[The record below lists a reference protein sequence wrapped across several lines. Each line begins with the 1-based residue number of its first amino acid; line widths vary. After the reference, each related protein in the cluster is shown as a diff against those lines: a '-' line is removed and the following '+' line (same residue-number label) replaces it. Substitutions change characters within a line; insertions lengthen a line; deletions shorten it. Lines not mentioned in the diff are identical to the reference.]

1 MKKLTSV
8 ILALV
13 LLFALAVSAQAVTGK
28 VTDYNASAGTVSW
41 EVSGVDTAL
50 TVYVNGKRI
59 GSSYPTGKGD
69 VSDLQPGT
77 YSLTFEDFSGS
88 TKSSNTFTVPGAA
101 TEVPVTATP
110 APTDTPAPTATPTV
124 EPTATPTVEPTQAP
138 TQAPTTAPTQRP
150 TTRPTKT
157 PSSDVPKTG
166 DSANAVYVMGG
177 LMLLTGA
184 CLVLSRKVSK

>member
-1 MKKLTSV
+1 MKKLVSV
-8 ILALV
+8 VLALV
-13 LLFALAVSAQAVTGK
+13 LLFALAVSA
-28 VTDYNASAGTVSW
+28 SALTATVSY
-41 EVSGVDTAL
+41 EDGVLSWNVTEFDGSVG
-50 TVYVNGKRI
+50 VYVNGAQVG
-59 GSSYPTGKGD
+59 GSAQGKKSIDLKPGD
-69 VSDLQPGT
+69 VVVVADLNNSKT
-77 YSLTFEDFSGS
+77 FSGL
-88 TKSSNTFTVPGAA
+88 VVEA
-101 TEVPVTATP
+101 TATP

-124 EPTATPTVEPTQAP
+124 EPTATPTVEPTKAP

-177 LMLLTGA
+177 LMLLAGA

>member
-1 MKKLTSV
+1 MKKIATIV
-8 ILALV
+8 LALV
-13 LLFALAVSAQAVTGK
+13 LMFALATSAL
-28 VTDYNASAGTVSW
+28 
-41 EVSGVDTAL
+41 AL
-50 TVYVNGKRI
+50 TVSASYKDGVLTWNATDYSGTVAVYANGETI
-59 GSSYPTGKGD
+59 GAEASGSKTIALKPGD
-69 VSDLQPGT
+69 VV
-77 YSLTFEDFSGS
+77 TFRDMSGAKDS
-88 TKSSNTFTVPGAA
+88 FTVPGAA
-101 TEVPVTATP
+101 TEVPATATP

-124 EPTATPTVEPTQAP
+124 EPTATPTVEPTKAP

-177 LMLLTGA
+177 LMLLAGA

>member
-1 MKKLTSV
+1 MKKIVSV
-8 ILALV
+8 VLALV
-13 LLFALAVSAQAVTGK
+13 LLFALAVSASALTATVSYKDGVLYWDVTEFDTSVGVYANGQSLGGSPKGHKTFALKPGDK
-28 VTDYNASAGTVSW
+28 VTIS
-41 EVSGVDTAL
+41 
-50 TVYVNGKRI
+50 
-59 GSSYPTGKGD
+59 
-69 VSDLQPGT
+69 
-77 YSLTFEDFSGS
+77 DFS
-88 TKSSNTFTVPGAA
+88 SSKDFYPVKEEPTAVPA
-101 TEVPVTATP
+101 TATP

-124 EPTATPTVEPTQAP
+124 EPTATPTVEPTKAP

-177 LMLLTGA
+177 LMLLAGA

>member
-13 LLFALAVSAQAVTGK
+13 LLFALAVSAQAVTGS
-28 VTDYNASAGTVSW
+28 VTGYDAKAGTVTW

-101 TEVPVTATP
+101 TEVPVTEAPTATP
-110 APTDTPAPTATPTV
+110 APTEEPTVAPT
-124 EPTATPTVEPTQAP
+124 EAP

-177 LMLLTGA
+177 LMLLAGA

>member
-1 MKKLTSV
+1 MKKIVTIV
-8 ILALV
+8 LALV
-13 LLFALAVSAQAVTGK
+13 LMFALATSALALTANASYKDGVLSWN
-28 VTDYNASAGTVSW
+28 VTDYVGTV
-41 EVSGVDTAL
+41 G
-50 TVYVNGKRI
+50 VYVG
-59 GSSYPTGKGD
+59 GSQVGAQATGTTTNVKPGD
-69 VSDLQPGT
+69 VVTFRDLAGNK
-77 YSLTFEDFSGS
+77 D
-88 TKSSNTFTVPGAA
+88 TFTVPGAA
-101 TEVPVTATP
+101 TEVPATATP

-124 EPTATPTVEPTQAP
+124 EPTATPTVEPTKAP

-177 LMLLTGA
+177 LMLLAGA

>member
-1 MKKLTSV
+1 MKKILSV
-8 ILALV
+8 VLALV
-13 LLFALAVSAQAVTGK
+13 LLLALAAPAFAATGTAEYKNGK
-28 VTDYNASAGTVSW
+28 VYWSAT
-41 EVSGVDTAL
+41 GVNGDL
-50 TVYVNGKRI
+50 TVRLNGTKL
-59 GSSYPTGKGD
+59 GGNEKGEKT
-69 VSDLQPGT
+69 VDLAPGT
-77 YSLTFEDFSGS
+77 YTLEFVDFGGVS
-88 TKSSNTFTVPGAA
+88 TTTFTVGTPA
-101 TEVPVTATP
+101 TATP

-124 EPTATPTVEPTQAP
+124 EPTATPTVEPTKAP

-177 LMLLTGA
+177 LRLLAGA

>member
-13 LLFALAVSAQAVTGK
+13 LLFALAVSAQAVTGS
-28 VTDYNASAGTVSW
+28 VTGYDAKAGTVTW

-77 YSLTFEDFSGS
+77 YFLTFEDFSGS
-88 TKSSNTFTVPGAA
+88 TKSSNSFTVPGAA

-110 APTDTPAPTATPTV
+110 APTDTPAPTEEPTV
-124 EPTATPTVEPTQAP
+124 APTEEPTKAP

-177 LMLLTGA
+177 LMLLAGA

>member
-13 LLFALAVSAQAVTGK
+13 LLFALAVSAQAVTGS
-28 VTDYNASAGTVSW
+28 VTGYDAKEGTVSW

-50 TVYVNGKRI
+50 TVYVNGRRI

-69 VSDLQPGT
+69 VSFLEPGT

-101 TEVPVTATP
+101 TE
-110 APTDTPAPTATPTV
+110 APTEEPTATPTV
-124 EPTATPTVEPTQAP
+124 EPTATPTVEPTEEPTKAPTAAP
-138 TQAPTTAPTQRP
+138 TQKPTSK
-150 TTRPTKT
+150 PTKT

-166 DSANAVYVMGG
+166 DSTNAVYVMGG
-177 LMLLTGA
+177 LMLLAGA

>member
-1 MKKLTSV
+1 MKKILSLV
-8 ILALV
+8 LALV
-13 LLFALAVSAQAVTGK
+13 LLFALAVTAQAATGTAYYKDGVIYWDVTGIDGDLS
-28 VTDYNASAGTVSW
+28 VELNGVELGGNA
-41 EVSGVDTAL
+41 
-50 TVYVNGKRI
+50 
-59 GSSYPTGKGD
+59 KGQKTY
-69 VSDLQPGT
+69 SLEPGT
-77 YSLTFEDFSGS
+77 YTLKFVDFGGVS
-88 TKSSNTFTVPGAA
+88 TTTFTVPGAA
-101 TEVPVTATP
+101 TEVPATATP

-124 EPTATPTVEPTQAP
+124 EPTATPTVEPTKAP

-177 LMLLTGA
+177 LMLLAGA